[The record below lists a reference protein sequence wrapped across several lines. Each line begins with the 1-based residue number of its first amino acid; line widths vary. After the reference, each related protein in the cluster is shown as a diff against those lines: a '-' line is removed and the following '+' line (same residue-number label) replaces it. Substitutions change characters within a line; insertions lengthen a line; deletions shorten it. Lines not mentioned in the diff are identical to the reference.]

1 MKGKIWKIIL
11 ETSTILSGIG
21 NAIKIF
27 ETTGGKNMKI
37 DMTWLILLIIFIG
50 CIAIILNGLR
60 KDYQKT
66 RQIVYQLFAGSE
78 SKKNESG

>member
-11 ETSTILSGIG
+11 GTSTILSGIG

-37 DMTWLILLIIFIG
+37 DLDFRTFKPHL
-50 CIAIILNGLR
+50 
-60 KDYQKT
+60 T
-66 RQIVYQLFAGSE
+66 RNL
-78 SKKNESG
+78 